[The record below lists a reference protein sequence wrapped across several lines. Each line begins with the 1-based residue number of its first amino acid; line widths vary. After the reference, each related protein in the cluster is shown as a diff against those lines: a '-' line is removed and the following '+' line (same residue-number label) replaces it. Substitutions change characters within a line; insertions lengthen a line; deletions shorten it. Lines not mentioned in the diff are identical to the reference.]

1 MLNAE
6 NFSMDVLADVL
17 RASRLGNSILS
28 QSELVAPWGLEVG
41 PDVRAA
47 VHVVQRG
54 TCWLRLGPKGK
65 PIRLSVGDVILIPRG
80 LRHVLSDGPR
90 SPSEPY
96 ARALEKMRVRL
107 ATLGS
112 ELESERVTLL
122 CAEIKFDL
130 DDPHPLMSILPEVIR
145 LSQDASENDDDL
157 QSLCRLLLREAK
169 GGRTGSEIVVPRL
182 IDTLLVFVVRRWLDH
197 QPLKSAGWLGALR
210 DPQVGQALGLIHE
223 APEYRWTV
231 AELAARVAMSRAVFA
246 RRFVALVGEPP
257 LTYVTR
263 WRMNLAAKALR
274 STDDSVERIGALVGY
289 ESSTAFGNAFRRHL
303 SISPGQ
309 YRLRDRD
316 RHRG

>member
-1 MLNAE
+1 
-6 NFSMDVLADVL
+6 MDVLADVL

-28 QSELVAPWGLEVG
+28 QSELMAPFGLEVG

-54 TCWLRLGPKGK
+54 TCWLRLGTKGK
-65 PIRLSVGDVILIPRG
+65 PRRLGVGDVVLIPRG
-80 LRHVLSDGPR
+80 VRHVLSDAPR
-90 SPSEPY
+90 SPAEPY
-96 ARALEKMRVRL
+96 ERALEKMRTRL
-107 ATLGS
+107 ARLGS
-112 ELESERVTLL
+112 ESGRERVTLL
-122 CAEIKFDL
+122 CAEIKFEL
-130 DDPHPLMSILPEVIR
+130 GDPHPLMSVLPEVIHLAR
-145 LSQDASENDDDL
+145 DASENDDDL

-169 GGRTGSEIVVPRL
+169 GGLAGSEIVVPRL

-210 DPQVGQALGLIHE
+210 DPQVGEALGLIHE
-223 APEYRWTV
+223 APQYRWTV

-274 STDDSVERIGALVGY
+274 STEDSVERVAALVGY
-289 ESSTAFGNAFRRHL
+289 DSSTAFGNAFRRHL

-309 YRLRDRD
+309 YRLKSRA
-316 RHRG
+316 GNSA